1 MTPTSHP
8 QGRRRRLTPVIVYY
22 ILLAVVVALV
32 LRYVPGAHAALTGG
46 EFVSKGGGG
55 SLEDSL
61 AAVGSEVAG
70 TPFSGG
76 VIGAIGMFGALAIM
90 VPVTWIYMITRQ
102 HRGYDESVV
111 HALLILPVAVT
122 GIVVIVRNSLALAFS
137 LAGIVAGVRFRT
149 TLDDT
154 KDAVYIFLAIGV
166 GLASG
171 VQALGLAMVLSLF
184 FNGVVLILWKTHFG
198 NSYSM
203 AGPGEIGL
211 GDALVGPGTASAVY
225 VVGDSSLVDAASPD
239 DLADVM
245 DRASRMER
253 HLAQERVRSKSKR
266 ANVLLLVHAGDVG
279 AAQSLVEGVLD
290 EMSTRFKL
298 AEIVPGAP
306 GLMVLEYLAR
316 VDGEGAEG
324 ALLDRIRAGGGVVDA
339 VELRSIKG
347 LKKRT

>member
-1 MTPTSHP
+1 MTAKPP
-8 QGRRRRLTPVIVYY
+8 PLGRRRRLTPVFVYY
-22 ILLAVVVALV
+22 IVLAAVVLLA
-32 LRYVPGAHAALTGG
+32 LRYVPGAHAVLTGG
-46 EFVSKGGGG
+46 EFVNTGVGKN
-55 SLEDSL
+55 LPDSL
-61 AAVGSEVAG
+61 SLGSEIAR

-76 VIGAIGMFGALAIM
+76 VIGAIGMIGALAIM

-102 HRGYDESVV
+102 HRGFDESVV

-154 KDAVYIFLAIGV
+154 KDAVYVFLAIGV

-171 VQALGLAMVLSLF
+171 VQALGLAMVLSLI
-184 FNGVVLILWKTHFG
+184 FNAVVLVLWKARFG
-198 NSYSM
+198 NAYAM

-225 VVGDSSLVDAASPD
+225 VVGDASLVDAAKPA

-245 DRASRMER
+245 DRAARMER
-253 HLAQERVRSKSKR
+253 HLADERTKSKTKR
-266 ANVLLLVHAGDVG
+266 ANVLILVHASSAG
-279 AAQSLVEGVLD
+279 AAQDVVEPILT
-290 EMSTRFKL
+290 EMTTRFKL
-298 AEIVPGAP
+298 AEVVPG
-306 GLMVLEYLAR
+306 GSGKVVLEYLAR
-316 VDGEGAEG
+316 LEGEGSEG
-324 ALLDRIRAGGGVVDA
+324 ALLDRWRRRDSVVEA

-347 LKKRT
+347 LKKRL

>member
-1 MTPTSHP
+1 MTAKPHL
-8 QGRRRRLTPVIVYY
+8 QGRRRRLTPVFIYY
-22 ILLAVVVALV
+22 IVLTAVVVVA
-32 LRYVPGAHAALTGG
+32 LRYVPGAHTVLTGG
-46 EFVSKGGGG
+46 EFINTGVGK
-55 SLEDSL
+55 SLPDSL
-61 AAVGSEVAG
+61 TFSSEIAR

-76 VIGAIGMFGALAIM
+76 VLGAIGMLGALAIM

-102 HRGYDESVV
+102 HRGFDESVV

-154 KDAVYIFLAIGV
+154 KDAVYVFLAIGV

-171 VQALGLAMVLSLF
+171 VQALSLAMVLSLV
-184 FNGVVLILWKTHFG
+184 FNAVVLILWKARFG
-198 NSYSM
+198 NTYAM
-203 AGPGEIGL
+203 AGPGEGGL

-225 VVGDSSLVDAASPD
+225 VVGDSSLVDAAAPA

-245 DRASRMER
+245 DRAARMER
-253 HLAQERVRSKSKR
+253 HLAEERTRGKSKR
-266 ANVLLLVHAGDVG
+266 ANVLLLVHAASAG
-279 AAQSLVEGVLD
+279 AAQEVVEPILT
-290 EMSTRFKL
+290 EMSTNFKL
-298 AEIVPGAP
+298 VEIVPGAP
-306 GLMVLEYLAR
+306 GKVVLEYLAR
-316 VDGEGAEG
+316 VDGEGSEG
-324 ALLDRIRAGGGVVDA
+324 ALLDRLRRRDSTVQA